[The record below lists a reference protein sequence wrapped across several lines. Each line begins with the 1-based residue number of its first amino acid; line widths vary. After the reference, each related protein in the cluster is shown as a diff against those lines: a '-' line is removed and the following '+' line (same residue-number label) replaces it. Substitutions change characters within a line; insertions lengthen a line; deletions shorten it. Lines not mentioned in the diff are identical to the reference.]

1 MLSCV
6 LLPEEL
12 RKLSVEMLNEMHPP
26 SKSTVLT
33 IPLHLLSAVTEN
45 VAIDIKLTSLASL
58 HCTTTVHAMVVPLL
72 GCGDASLEYVCLVH
86 YTVSFCIDSNYV
98 YIHTV
103 YSHIDV
109 KI

>member
-1 MLSCV
+1 
-6 LLPEEL
+6 
-12 RKLSVEMLNEMHPP
+12 MLNEVHAL

-33 IPLHLLSAVTEN
+33 IPLHFLTAVTEN

-58 HCTTTVHAMVVPLL
+58 HCTTVYAMVVPLL
-72 GCGDASLEYVCLVH
+72 GCGDSSREYVCLVH
-86 YTVSFCIDSNYV
+86 YTVSFCMYSNYV